1 MKRVF
6 YLLCIIYVTLSCG
19 SDVVEKK
26 EEKPKEVQQ
35 EVIKVIQKDDVEQ
48 KEEEKEEIKE
58 EIKEENTV
66 KDIENS
72 DVITHVYDLEEI
84 NENGEI
90 KYFSK
95 KLNKIL
101 ESSDIFRTGI
111 LNTLK
116 YTKGINIDGLNINKF
131 ILKDGY
137 ILIGDHEE
145 VKLKLD
151 DNKSLFKSGT
161 ELASIYKGEKLVP
174 KKRRID
180 PNKKHIAFTFDDGP
194 GNKNHV
200 LIRELFN
207 KYDETATF
215 FFVGSSVKKH
225 PEMVLKTY
233 LDGHEIGNHTYNH
246 PNLRNLSSPEIWKEI
261 SRTNDE
267 IFKII
272 GVDGEYVRPPYG
284 AFNNTVVNIIGGKR
298 KVALWNVDSEDWKSR
313 NVDTIIS
320 RVLDKVKDGD
330 IVLFHDL
337 YKESYESVSIMLP
350 ILKERGFQFVSYSEM
365 LELRKNKYKG
375 E

>member
-6 YLLCIIYVTLSCG
+6 SLLCIIYVTLSCG

-48 KEEEKEEIKE
+48 KEEEKE

-151 DNKSLFKSGT
+151 D
-161 ELASIYKGEKLVP
+161 
-174 KKRRID
+174 
-180 PNKKHIAFTFDDGP
+180 DGP

-246 PNLRNLSSPEIWKEI
+246 LNLRNLSSSEIWKEI

-365 LELRKNKYKG
+365 LELRKNKHKG

>member
-6 YLLCIIYVTLSCG
+6 SLLCIIYFTLSCG

-48 KEEEKEEIKE
+48 KEEEKEIE

-116 YTKGINIDGLNINKF
+116 YTKDINIDGLNINKF

-161 ELASIYKGEKLVP
+161 ELDSIYKGEKLVP

-246 PNLRNLSSPEIWKEI
+246 PNLRNLNSSEIWNEI